1 MEYDDGD
8 IAWVIDVNDVAK
20 VKFIDANGDEESVN
34 RMTPVATSVAE
45 HVSGTM
51 ASAADTA
58 APQGEDK
65 ASAVD
70 FKDKAE
76 IVPGSE

>member
-1 MEYDDGD
+1 M
-8 IAWVIDVNDVAK
+8 NDPSK

-45 HVSGTM
+45 HVGGTK

-58 APQGEDK
+58 APDGDK
-65 ASAVD
+65 TSAVE

-76 IVPGSE
+76 IVPGSD